1 MTQPKKKKQSF
12 EEALKQLEKIVSE
25 VEEGKIGLEESID
38 KHEQGMKL
46 IQYCRS
52 ILQKAEERIETAGKI
67 NHPNSGSS
75 Q

>member
-1 MTQPKKKKQSF
+1 MAQQKKKKTF
-12 EEALKQLEKIVSE
+12 DEALKQLEKIISE

-67 NHPNSGSS
+67 NHPSSESS